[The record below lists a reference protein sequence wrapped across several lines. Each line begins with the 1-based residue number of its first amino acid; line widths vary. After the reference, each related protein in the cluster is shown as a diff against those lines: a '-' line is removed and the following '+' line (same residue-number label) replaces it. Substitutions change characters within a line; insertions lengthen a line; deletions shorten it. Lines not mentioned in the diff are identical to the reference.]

1 MNDYTTDLFKGGQN
15 LVASTLAS
23 TRPASVYSQL
33 SDLKDTID
41 LSDVSDLGSDF
52 SDLTDA
58 NDFSETT
65 DFEKTFSN
73 TLERAKIKLKSK
85 IVIKSNNEQF

>member
-1 MNDYTTDLFKGGQN
+1 MNDLFKGGN
-15 LVASTLAS
+15 LVASTLSS

-52 SDLTDA
+52 SDLTNA
-58 NDFSETT
+58 NDFSEMT
-65 DFEKTFSN
+65 DFENFSN
-73 TLERAKIKLKSK
+73 TLERAKIRLKSK
-85 IVIKSNNEQF
+85 IRIPENLA